1 MAAVALPSSLNTNAA
16 APVAPTNVGAKPV
29 NNKPAQAKA
38 EGTPR
43 SFARELH
50 KAVDGE
56 ANANAKAKVKAEA
69 EAKDCSADA
78 VKDDELKARRADG
91 DEGTQAAANAAV
103 DPTALLPGWQ
113 PMKHDSPT
121 AAAGDTLDGAE
132 ADTVATDALTPA
144 PKGGERH
151 LRLARDKAAAGA
163 EAATSEPGSR
173 PNEEPGLAAAD
184 AGREAALASASA
196 DTPVIVGEPVTA
208 VGTHELAA
216 LHAAGPAHGS
226 AAPHATEL
234 SGAASA
240 SAPAPFEAQLS
251 AALGSPEFA
260 PALGVQMS
268 ILAKEGVQEA
278 RLHLNPADMGPIAVQ
293 IAVDGQHARVHFQA
307 DLAATRDA
315 LQASLP
321 DLASAMREAGLM
333 LAGGDVSGGGGRS
346 GSRSAADGGPAA
358 AQGGE
363 GSKEPTQTISAAA
376 RHRVVRAQGVV
387 DLYA

>member
-1 MAAVALPSSLNTNAA
+1 MAAVALPSSLNANAA
-16 APVAPTNVGAKPV
+16 APAAPSNPGSKPV
-29 NNKPAQAKA
+29 NNNNKPAQAKG

-50 KAVDGE
+50 KAVDGD
-56 ANANAKAKVKAEA
+56 ANAKA
-69 EAKDCSADA
+69 EAKECNADA
-78 VKDDELKARRADG
+78 AKDEELKAQTADG
-91 DEGTQAAANAAV
+91 EGTGKAANAAV
-103 DPTALLPGWQ
+103 DPAALLPGWQ
-113 PMKHDSPT
+113 PLNPDRPT

-132 ADTVATDALTPA
+132 AADTAVGDALPAA

-151 LRLARDKAAAGA
+151 LRLARDKAAVSSEASASESGSRHA
-163 EAATSEPGSR
+163 AAT
-173 PNEEPGLAAAD
+173 EEAGQAAGD
-184 AGREAALASASA
+184 AGREAALPSASA
-196 DTPVIVGEPVTA
+196 DTSAVAAEPATST
-208 VGTHELAA
+208 GTHELAA

-226 AAPHATEL
+226 TAQHATEL
-234 SGAASA
+234 SSAANT

-333 LAGGDVSGGGGRS
+333 LAGGDVSGGGARGGGAS
-346 GSRSAADGGPAA
+346 GSPGDTAAADRSADITQAISSPA
-358 AQGGE
+358 Q
-363 GSKEPTQTISAAA
+363 SAA
-376 RHRVVRAQGVV
+376 RTVRAQGVV

>member
-38 EGTPR
+38 EATPR

-196 DTPVIVGEPVTA
+196 DTPVIV
-208 VGTHELAA
+208 
-216 LHAAGPAHGS
+216 AGPAHGS